1 MARRSYGHTTDND
14 FASRYAEAASQ
25 PAEMGKAFVMSALS
39 GGSDRRSPYQEVR
52 DIAARAD
59 GMLAKEVTKGD
70 ESIVGY
76 VSSYA
81 DKVNRIRSLV
91 QSDIRNYVDARR
103 MYRDL
108 QNTSSDNQSKLA
120 DVMTYGN
127 FGGALAKDLSE
138 KASDLKSG
146 GFANAPVVVGGAQT
160 TLGQLFGSDEA
171 NPLDRFGFSHDVSDA
186 YLGDDRDHSN
196 AVGVFV
202 GKGISVGG
210 TGGPARVY
218 NIGLLNNAAAYVANR
233 DNYARMRSLFGR
245 DGVDLLCKET
255 LSRFGRTGGMVNVM
269 RELTD
274 YANAVFQGN
283 KITDTDDAATV
294 AAKSEKGMRIVR
306 NFLNSVDVVN
316 QACFSDPASGVVQ
329 ENLPP
334 SERQWGLVTV
344 LGAMKAAKDRGGK
357 PLDFSDDKV
366 RSAMEYAAASANLT
380 RHFGG
385 NLAAWTKQVG
395 RNPVDDIANLFGAFM
410 DNSTLTPDSVAF
422 KNRKNFDAI
431 RARLSLGGVS
441 EKVGVKA
448 SGARGFYAG
457 DPSRLSGEIT
467 ESEAGNH
474 MLNDVAGAVLVAL
487 GASALG
493 NGSDAGTALD
503 EKLMDT
509 DGLKALKSAV
519 SSALGSYLY
528 GAGGKVLAEKVLT
541 PYVLDGLAGTSVSP
555 LRIDVVLGDIA
566 TKGAAS
572 KYADDLSDDEFR
584 VAYRA
589 ARNWHLSNSSDA
601 GRYSRDRDEFISAL
615 LHPVFGI
622 PCLNRQEATQMA
634 DLKAQESYD
643 LEATDSVGGQTV
655 AELWRAAKD
664 TGVGYQIKEVPG
676 KDGKLHAKKFEGYK
690 NGDDSEYEVERVPIS
705 GVRGMLL
712 NPNAPASAA
721 QFMLAD
727 MWRRQQKALSDMRKS
742 DE

>member
-1 MARRSYGHTTDND
+1 
-14 FASRYAEAASQ
+14 
-25 PAEMGKAFVMSALS
+25 
-39 GGSDRRSPYQEVR
+39 
-52 DIAARAD
+52 
-59 GMLAKEVTKGD
+59 
-70 ESIVGY
+70 
-76 VSSYA
+76 
-81 DKVNRIRSLV
+81 
-91 QSDIRNYVDARR
+91 
-103 MYRDL
+103 
-108 QNTSSDNQSKLA
+108 
-120 DVMTYGN
+120 
-127 FGGALAKDLSE
+127 
-138 KASDLKSG
+138 
-146 GFANAPVVVGGAQT
+146 
-160 TLGQLFGSDEA
+160 
-171 NPLDRFGFSHDVSDA
+171 
-186 YLGDDRDHSN
+186 
-196 AVGVFV
+196 
-202 GKGISVGG
+202 
-210 TGGPARVY
+210 
-218 NIGLLNNAAAYVANR
+218 
-233 DNYARMRSLFGR
+233 
-245 DGVDLLCKET
+245 
-255 LSRFGRTGGMVNVM
+255 M

-274 YANAVFQGN
+274 YADTVLKGN

-294 AAKSEKGMRIVR
+294 AGKSEKGMRIVR
-306 NFLNSVDVVN
+306 NFLHSVDVVN

-344 LGAMKAAKDRGGK
+344 LGAMKAARDRDGK
-357 PLDFSDDKV
+357 PLDFSDDRV

-395 RNPVDDIANLFGAFM
+395 RTPVDDIANLFGAFM

-441 EKVGVKA
+441 EKVGAKV

-503 EKLMDT
+503 KKLTDT
-509 DGLKALKSAV
+509 NGLKALKSAV

-541 PYVLDGLAGTSVSP
+541 PYVLDGLAGTSASP

-572 KYADDLSDDEFR
+572 RYADDLSDDEFR

-589 ARNWHLSNSSDA
+589 ARNWHLSNSSDKD
-601 GRYSRDRDEFISAL
+601 RYSREREAYVTRL
-615 LHPVFGI
+615 LDPVFGV
-622 PCLNRQEATQMA
+622 PGLGQQEAVRMA
-634 DLKAQESYD
+634 DLKAQEAYD

-655 AELWRAAKD
+655 AELWRAAGD
-664 TGVGYQIKEVPG
+664 TGVGYRPAKVPG
-676 KDGKLHAKKFEGYK
+676 KDGKVYDKMFEYA
-690 NGDDSEYEVERVPIS
+690 NGDNSEPEIERVPM
-705 GVRGMLL
+705 RGINALL
-712 NPNAPASAA
+712 QNPGSPEFAY
-721 QFMLAD
+721 QYQLAD
-727 MWRRQQKALSDMRKS
+727 MWKRQQKALSDMRKK

>member
-1 MARRSYGHTTDND
+1 MARRSYGRTTDND

-25 PAEMGKAFVMSALS
+25 PAEMGKAFVMSVLS
-39 GGSDRRSPYQEVR
+39 GGSDRRSPYQEAR
-52 DIAARAD
+52 YIAAKAD
-59 GMLAKEVTKGD
+59 GMLAKEATKGD

-91 QSDIRNYVDARR
+91 QSDVRNYVDARR

-108 QNTSSDNQSKLA
+108 QATSSDNQTKLA

-160 TLGQLFGSDEA
+160 TLGQLFGSDED

-186 YLGDDRDHSN
+186 YLGNDRDHSN

-210 TGGPARVY
+210 TGDPARVY

-233 DNYARMRSLFGR
+233 ENYTRMRSLFGR

-269 RELTD
+269 RDLTD
-274 YANAVFQGN
+274 YAYAALGGN
-283 KITDTDDAATV
+283 RITDADDAATV
-294 AAKSEKGMRIVR
+294 AAKSAKGMRIVR

-357 PLDFSDDKV
+357 PLDFSDDRV

-385 NLAAWTKQVG
+385 NLTAWMKQAG
-395 RNPVDDIANLFGAFM
+395 RNPVDDVSILFGAFM
-410 DNSTLTPDSVAF
+410 DNSGLTPDSVAF
-422 KNRKNFDAI
+422 RNRKNFDAI
-431 RARLSLGGVS
+431 RARLSLGGAS
-441 EKVGVKA
+441 EKVGAKA
-448 SGARGFYAG
+448 SGMKGFYAG
-457 DPSRLSGEIT
+457 DPSRLSGET
-467 ESEAGNH
+467 AESEAGNH
-474 MLNDVAGAVLVAL
+474 MLNDVAGAIHVAL
-487 GASALG
+487 GADALKP
-493 NGSDAGTALD
+493 GSDAGAALYG
-503 EKLMDT
+503 KMT
-509 DGLKALKSAV
+509 DAAGVATLKSAI
-519 SSALGSYLY
+519 SGAFSTYLY
-528 GAGGKVLAEKVLT
+528 GTGGKVLAEKVLT
-541 PYVLDGLAGTSVSP
+541 PYVMRGLAGRTASP

-566 TKGAAS
+566 TKGEAS
-572 KYADDLSDDEFR
+572 EFVRGLSDDELR
-584 VAYRA
+584 AAYRS
-589 ARNWHLSNSSDA
+589 ARAWHLSNSSDVD
-601 GRYSRDRDEFISAL
+601 RYSREREAYVARL
-615 LHPVFGI
+615 LDPVFGI
-622 PCLNRQEATQMA
+622 PGLDRQGAVRLA
-634 DLKAQESYD
+634 DRKAQEAYD

-655 AELWRAAKD
+655 AELWRTAGD
-664 TGVGYQIKEVPG
+664 IGVGYRPAKVTG
-676 KDGKLHAKKFEGYK
+676 KGGKVYDKMFEYA
-690 NGDDSEYEVERVPIS
+690 NGDKSEPEIERVPI
-705 GVRGMLL
+705 RGIDAMLR
-712 NPNAPASAA
+712 NPGSPKSAY
-721 QFMLAD
+721 QYQLAD
-727 MWRRQQKALSDMRKS
+727 MWKRQQKALSDLRKK